1 MKTFD
6 YELKLKPWQELVRLA
21 NFVDNKGLHYNNFII
36 DNKTYFTLANNI
48 VYGYDIFCMGIIVYY
63 NSKGKQI
70 NNSKMI
76 NIIDTLYDLK
86 CGSNKEMICQSTF
99 KTPLISF
106 L

>member
-21 NFVDNKGLHYNNFII
+21 NFVDNEGLHYNNFII
-36 DNKTYFTLANNI
+36 DNKTYFVLAYNI
-48 VYGYDIFCMGIIVYY
+48 VYGFDIGFMGLIAYY

-70 NNSKMI
+70 NDKKII
-76 NIIDTLYDLK
+76 NIIDTLYDVK

-99 KTPLISF
+99 
-106 L
+106 